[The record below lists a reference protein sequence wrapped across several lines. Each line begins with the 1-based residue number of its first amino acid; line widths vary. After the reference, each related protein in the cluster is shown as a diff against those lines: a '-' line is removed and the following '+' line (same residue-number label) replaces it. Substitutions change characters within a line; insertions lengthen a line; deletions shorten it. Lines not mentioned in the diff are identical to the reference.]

1 MSVKLPEEVAVVGV
15 LELLEILVVPL
26 NGVTVDDPEDTL
38 TVGGESDVPEELE
51 ELIGT
56 VDDVEVVDGEFE
68 VVEELDENELPE
80 EELVGFE
87 LDVGELVVV
96 VTGGLGVDDVFG
108 EELDEDELPEGGSE
122 LELVVVVTGRLELVL
137 ELELAV
143 VVVDGDPAVVEE
155 ELDVV
160 EEELETAVE
169 DEELELIVDDT
180 GVVEEELEVVVVD
193 TNVVEEELE
202 MAVEEELELDVVE
215 TDVEEEELEMVVVD
229 TNVVEEELETMV
241 VEVEGEVVVVDETVL
256 ELELVVPA
264 GVNVTLQIS
273 NILRLDY
280 IIVCSCPP
288 RSTALRYIF
297 SPVVNTSAYHQSPSL
312 RVKIPI
318 QKRFPGRISPLLPRW
333 GKHAT
338 PPSEER

>member
-15 LELLEILVVPL
+15 LELLEIVVPL

-38 TVGGESDVPEELE
+38 TGGGKSDVPE

-68 VVEELDENELPE
+68 VVEELDENELSE
-80 EELVGFE
+80 EELVGSE

-96 VTGGLGVDDVFG
+96 VTGGLGVDDVVG

-137 ELELAV
+137 ELELVV

-169 DEELELIVDDT
+169 EEELDDT

-202 MAVEEELELDVVE
+202 M
-215 TDVEEEELEMVVVD
+215 
-229 TNVVEEELETMV
+229 MV
-241 VEVEGEVVVVDETVL
+241 VEVESEVVVVDETVL

-288 RSTALRYIF
+288 RSTALRYKF

>member
-15 LELLEILVVPL
+15 LELLEIVVPL

-38 TVGGESDVPEELE
+38 TGGGKSDVPEELE

-68 VVEELDENELPE
+68 VVEELDENELSE
-80 EELVGFE
+80 EELVGSE

-96 VTGGLGVDDVFG
+96 VTGGLGVGDVVG
-108 EELDEDELPEGGSE
+108 EDLDEDELPEGGSE

-137 ELELAV
+137 ELELVV
-143 VVVDGDPAVVEE
+143 VVVDGDPTVVEE

-169 DEELELIVDDT
+169 
-180 GVVEEELEVVVVD
+180 
-193 TNVVEEELE
+193 
-202 MAVEEELELDVVE
+202 EEELELDVVE
-215 TDVEEEELEMVVVD
+215 TAVLEEELETVVVDTKLGEELEVIVDDTVVEEEELEMVVVD
-229 TNVVEEELETMV
+229 TNVVEEELEMMV
-241 VEVEGEVVVVDETVL
+241 VEVEGEVVVVDEAVL

-288 RSTALRYIF
+288 RSTALRYTF
-297 SPVVNTSAYHQSPSL
+297 SPVVNTSAYHQSPL